1 MIIQLNSITKRT
13 VSQIRNAIKPETFD
27 VVNETFDVVN
37 ETFDVVNE
45 TFDPLQGYGWAIYT
59 PPKVYIKYIK

>member
-45 TFDPLQGYGWAIYT
+45 TFDVVNETFDPLQGYGWDIYN
-59 PPKVYIKYIK
+59 PP

>member
-1 MIIQLNSITKRT
+1 MIIQLNSITKIT
-13 VSQIRNAIKPETFD
+13 VSQMRNTIKP
-27 VVNETFDVVN
+27 ETFDVVN

>member
-1 MIIQLNSITKRT
+1 MIIQLNSITKIT
-13 VSQIRNAIKPETFD
+13 VSQMRNTIKPETFD

-45 TFDPLQGYGWAIYT
+45 TFDVVNETFDPLKGYG
-59 PPKVYIKYIK
+59 

>member
-45 TFDPLQGYGWAIYT
+45 TFDPLQGYG
-59 PPKVYIKYIK
+59 

>member
-27 VVNETFDVVN
+27 VVNETFD
-37 ETFDVVNE
+37 
-45 TFDPLQGYGWAIYT
+45 PLKGYGWAIYT

>member
-37 ETFDVVNE
+37 ETFD
-45 TFDPLQGYGWAIYT
+45 PLQGYGWAIYS

>member
-37 ETFDVVNE
+37 ETFD
-45 TFDPLQGYGWAIYT
+45 PLQGYGWAIYT
-59 PPKVYIKYIK
+59 PAKVYIKYIK

>member
-37 ETFDVVNE
+37 ETFD
-45 TFDPLQGYGWAIYT
+45 PLQGYGWAIYT